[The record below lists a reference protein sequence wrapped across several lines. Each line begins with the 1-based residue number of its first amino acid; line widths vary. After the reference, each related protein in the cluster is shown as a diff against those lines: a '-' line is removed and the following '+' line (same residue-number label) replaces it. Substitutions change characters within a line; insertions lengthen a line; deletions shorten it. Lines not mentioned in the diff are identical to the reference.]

1 VKNELLLS
9 LLEEVKT
16 LVRHTGIW
24 VHSRQS
30 SVQAHHIDTKFLN
43 NLVTDIDRES
53 ERRLTDT
60 LLVLLPGCGIMGEEG
75 INNKQGHY
83 TWIIDPLDGT
93 TNFIH
98 GIPQVA
104 ISVALAHGDELLLG
118 VVYEIFQDELFY
130 AAHNAGAFKNGRQI
144 RVSDRT
150 HLSTTLLST
159 GLPFYDFSHLR
170 QYTRAL
176 HHFMRHTRG
185 LRRCGSAATDL
196 CYVACGRYDGF
207 FEQTLQ
213 PWDMAAG
220 ICIIRE
226 AGGLCTDFNGENNTL
241 SLKEIIAA
249 NPAIHHLMHTIISS
263 CYNDESPLETP

>member
-1 VKNELLLS
+1 
-9 LLEEVKT
+9 
-16 LVRHTGIW
+16 
-24 VHSRQS
+24 
-30 SVQAHHIDTKFLN
+30 VQAHHIDTKFLN